1 MVNMVNMTVN
11 TYNIVGAICTVDMD
25 GNYRSNMYNSRYDA
39 CVYNINKFISNVD
52 VVHKYKLTHP

>member
-1 MVNMVNMTVN
+1 MVNMTVN

-25 GNYRSNMYNSRYDA
+25 GNYRSNMYNSIDMML
-39 CVYNINKFISNVD
+39 VSIIQINLSQMSD